1 MFTGIIEALGTV
13 TSFRKN
19 GSGAVMTVHAPG
31 LDFSDVKIGDS
42 IACNGVCVTVTAFAG
57 VSFTADLSA
66 ETLSCTSFKNASP
79 GKKINLEKAMSVSGR
94 MGGHIVQGHV
104 DATGEILA
112 VSDRD
117 GVREVWITLMP
128 EIARYVVHKGSIT
141 VDGISLTV
149 NEVLE
154 DRFRL
159 TLIPHTGAVTTVS
172 DWSPGMT
179 VNLEADILGRYVERL
194 LFFRDNAA
202 SVSNKDK
209 GSRSAGKSGITEEF
223 LLAHGFA

>member
-13 TSFRKN
+13 TFFRKH
-19 GSGAVMTVHAPG
+19 GSGAVMTVHASG
-31 LDFSDVKIGDS
+31 LDFSDMKIGDS
-42 IACNGVCVTVTAFAG
+42 IACNGVCVTVTSFAG
-57 VSFTADLSA
+57 ASFTADLSS
-66 ETLSCTSFKNASP
+66 ETLSCTSFKNVTP

-104 DATGEILA
+104 DATGEILS

-117 GVREVWITLMP
+117 GVREVWITLHP

-149 NEVLE
+149 NEVLK

-159 TLIPHTGAVTTVS
+159 TLIPHTGSVTTVS
-172 DWSPGMT
+172 DWFPGMT

-194 LFFRDNAA
+194 LFFRDNDA
-202 SVSNKDK
+202 SLSSKDK

-223 LLAHGFA
+223 LLAHGFV